1 MLLTNQKHF
10 PYLVSNSLLVYMEFL
25 RSLLGRH
32 FAGKLR
38 SGFLI
43 FRGRAVAKENGKKDH
58 LIAGYG
64 ETEVVA
70 SPNVGCFPRPT
81 SELLVW
87 FLPLLSL

>member
-38 SGFLI
+38 SGVLI
-43 FRGRAVAKENGKKDH
+43 FRGRAVAKEKGKKDH
-58 LIAGYG
+58 LITGYG
-64 ETEVVA
+64 ETAVVT
-70 SPNVGCFPRPT
+70 SPNVGCFPSLT
-81 SELLVW
+81 GELLV
-87 FLPLLSL
+87 